1 MAEYKTFTVN
11 YLLDEREQQALEEL
25 LPYWQQ
31 YTNEKNE
38 RPFKDWK
45 VEDVFKATMEIGSKY
60 TIADKLQNEQ
70 LRQGLIE
77 WEEREKDGFK
87 TVEERKRGTKQ

>member
-1 MAEYKTFTVN
+1 MANHKGFTAS

-31 YTNEKNE
+31 YTNDKNE

-45 VEDVFKATMEIGSKY
+45 AEDVFKIIMEVGNKHI
-60 TIADKLQNEQ
+60 IAEKLQDEQ
-70 LRQGLIE
+70 FRQGLIT
-77 WEEREKDGFK
+77 WEERQKDGFM
-87 TVEERKRGTKQ
+87 TMEERRSGK